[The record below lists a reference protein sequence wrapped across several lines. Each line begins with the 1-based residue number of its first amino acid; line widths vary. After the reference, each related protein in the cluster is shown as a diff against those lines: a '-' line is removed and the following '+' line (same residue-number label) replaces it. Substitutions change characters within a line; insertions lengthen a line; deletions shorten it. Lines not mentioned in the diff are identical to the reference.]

1 MVGSLRTDVGV
12 RAASLD
18 ERRTSL
24 IARLTELDERLE
36 RDVEQRAAAEGQRIA
51 LDRRAAV
58 LANLTVSVERRAA
71 VVDLRLADVRE
82 RRRRQ
87 SQAAQE
93 ITQRLDSLRRR
104 RGEAEK
110 QLEELRSVM
119 AKAEVEEAELRTR
132 LQATVDRLRSDHDL
146 APDVAVSAPCP
157 ELSDGIDPGRRVDIL
172 ESELDIMGPVNPL
185 ALEEYQALQER
196 HSFLQGQLDD
206 RLSGI
211 VTPAA
216 GRDGAVAQG
225 EARNVSVCDG
235 REGLNLKG
243 EVLNDGNE
251 LIKGKAEDCCW
262 ECKQDPRC
270 NVWVY
275 CEGDCVDF
283 AYHSCWLKR
292 AAVVDRDT
300 PPDAWAANPDVP
312 WTSGWFPPKR
322 EAQAREAP
330 PAPGDAAQETR
341 EGETSEADAPRTPP
355 PPVATPA
362 PTIRVVPVGPRGA
375 VQPPAPAPAVSVP
388 PLRDDAGT
396 SAFRAPETR
405 GGPPEAPPSL
415 RAPRAPPAAANVT
428 LVPGEPAVIPD
439 SVITILPGEVAA
451 LPSPASGASA
461 DETRGACGEDAV
473 AVCPSSAADP
483 LAAADIRGSFQLL
496 RERREPGSRED
507 EEASSADASS
517 SRLTLLRPN
526 DVAREIFVTGTL
538 INAGGAPA
546 CVGGLEL
553 AFDFPR
559 TVVDPDTG
567 RVVTAPPEDFVVQCY
582 YVGVRSREASA
593 APGPAGAEPSARERA
608 GASAPPRA
616 CDEVVTLRMTETG
629 PVAAFKEDVELC
641 PGCWLVGGRDGVL
654 FSWKHRDAARF
665 AMAARFGDAV
675 GYAGARCASR

>member
-1 MVGSLRTDVGV
+1 
-12 RAASLD
+12 
-18 ERRTSL
+18 
-24 IARLTELDERLE
+24 
-36 RDVEQRAAAEGQRIA
+36 
-51 LDRRAAV
+51 
-58 LANLTVSVERRAA
+58 
-71 VVDLRLADVRE
+71 
-82 RRRRQ
+82 
-87 SQAAQE
+87 
-93 ITQRLDSLRRR
+93 
-104 RGEAEK
+104 
-110 QLEELRSVM
+110 
-119 AKAEVEEAELRTR
+119 
-132 LQATVDRLRSDHDL
+132 
-146 APDVAVSAPCP
+146 
-157 ELSDGIDPGRRVDIL
+157 
-172 ESELDIMGPVNPL
+172 
-185 ALEEYQALQER
+185 
-196 HSFLQGQLDD
+196 
-206 RLSGI
+206 
-211 VTPAA
+211 
-216 GRDGAVAQG
+216 
-225 EARNVSVCDG
+225 
-235 REGLNLKG
+235 
-243 EVLNDGNE
+243 
-251 LIKGKAEDCCW
+251 
-262 ECKQDPRC
+262 
-270 NVWVY
+270 
-275 CEGDCVDF
+275 
-283 AYHSCWLKR
+283 
-292 AAVVDRDT
+292 
-300 PPDAWAANPDVP
+300 
-312 WTSGWFPPKR
+312 
-322 EAQAREAP
+322 
-330 PAPGDAAQETR
+330 
-341 EGETSEADAPRTPP
+341 
-355 PPVATPA
+355 
-362 PTIRVVPVGPRGA
+362 VGPRGSI
-375 VQPPAPAPAVSVP
+375 QPPAPPPAVSVP
-388 PLRDDAGT
+388 PPRDDAG
-396 SAFRAPETR
+396 SPAFRAPEAR

-461 DETRGACGEDAV
+461 DETRGACGEDAA

-496 RERREPGSRED
+496 RERRAPGSRED